1 MFTHKSVTITAPADV
16 PIVTVL
22 EAKQQLHLDTTED
35 DKLIEHYIKTA
46 TAFCEHYT
54 QRAFVKQQY
63 TAYLATIG
71 PCIVLPHPP
80 ALPEPAPIVEY
91 YDSDT
96 ETWEEVDSSEYVYDW
111 QSQPATICQATCSPH
126 YSPTWCHSH
135 IIPDCGSG
143 GGTNSGSRY
152 RVTWWAGYGV
162 EASSVPLL
170 VKQAILLLTAH
181 YYERRLASDNY
192 STEEIPF
199 GVTVLLDSIRW
210 RFYA

>member
-1 MFTHKSVTITAPADV
+1 MFTHKSVTMTAPADV

-35 DKLIEHYIKTA
+35 DRLIEHYIKTA
-46 TAFCEHYT
+46 SAFCEHYT

-63 TAYLATIG
+63 TAYLDSIG

-80 ALPEPAPIVEY
+80 ALQEPAPIVEY

-96 ETWEEVDSSEYVYDW
+96 ETWEEVDPSEYVYDW
-111 QSQPATICQATCSPH
+111 QSQPATVCQSSCSPH
-126 YSPTWCHSH
+126 RSPTWCQSRV
-135 IIPDCGSG
+135 PDCNGGSH
-143 GGTNSGSRY
+143 SGSRY
-152 RVTWWAGYGV
+152 RVTWWAGYG
-162 EASSVPLL
+162 EAASDVPLL
-170 VKQAILLLTAH
+170 VKQAIMLLTAH

-192 STEEIPF
+192 STDEIPF